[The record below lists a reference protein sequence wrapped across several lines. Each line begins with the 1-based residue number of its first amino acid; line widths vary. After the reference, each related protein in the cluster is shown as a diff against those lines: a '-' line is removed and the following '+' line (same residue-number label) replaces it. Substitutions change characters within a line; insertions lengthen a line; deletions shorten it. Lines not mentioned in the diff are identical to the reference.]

1 MTTAKKEQM
10 LRGLQMR
17 RRIKRLERMLRRVL
31 DAHESDRTALP
42 ASLGA
47 SAELWADVRKTLEGR

>member
-1 MTTAKKEQM
+1 MTTAKKEQK

-42 ASLGA
+42 ASLA